1 MRYITSNAANR
12 IPLETQIVM
21 WLMYDRMN
29 GEKDYLQIFHLKS
42 LDKDQQIIHKQE
54 NPPWCEELIYDTE
67 TPVTEKVYII
77 DEGEYEIMLLA
88 EDY

>member
-1 MRYITSNAANR
+1 MRFITTNAANR
-12 IPLETQIVM
+12 IPVETQIVM
-21 WLMYDRMN
+21 WLMYDRMK
-29 GEKDYLQIFHLKS
+29 GEKDYLQIFNLHAHENEQEIL
-42 LDKDQQIIHKQE
+42 HKQE
-54 NPPWCEELIYDTE
+54 NPPWCEELIYDTD